1 MDRRATAA
9 PWRGSRV
16 AVLEAREK
24 PSTYSSRRP
33 GRQVPTMVDQVVS
46 FRIATDDVIE
56 TVPLLAW

>member
-1 MDRRATAA
+1 MLVAA
-9 PWRGSRV
+9 

-33 GRQVPTMVDQVVS
+33 GLQVPTSVDQVVS
-46 FRIATDDVIE
+46 FTIATDDVTV